1 MKLYLWDKA
10 ALDFSKIFKA
20 FGRTAKVILVTTL
33 NPKRFGGL
41 YINFCLLFKKIH
53 RMVNDSYLVSLALRN
68 RTAIDWIC
76 SLTALSICKVCEEL
90 GVE

>member
-10 ALDFSKIFKA
+10 ASDFSEKFKA
-20 FGRTAKVILVTTL
+20 SGRTASVNLVTTL

-53 RMVNDSYLVSLALRN
+53 RMVNDSYLVRLALRN
-68 RTAIDWIC
+68 RIAFD
-76 SLTALSICKVCEEL
+76 
-90 GVE
+90 